1 MLRER
6 ERVSERERES
16 NSPSYFVQVPGNKS
30 KVTKARRKF
39 LKFCNQEAF
48 KLKLDTPFAENFL
61 EISAIHV
68 SFVILLGSL
77 TCSIWLQRVWRA
89 SKYQKVTFKLVY
101 HQLRRY
107 SLPRSLSILFI
118 YPVSYIHIP
127 LQYFDTS
134 ISTHARRLFEA
145 RTEEG
150 LVQHRRPKTSRA
162 EDGDTDDEE
171 AAVSSKK
178 QKKNPSPAARAPEAD
193 GVDILANAATG

>member
-1 MLRER
+1 M
-6 ERVSERERES
+6 
-16 NSPSYFVQVPGNKS
+16 PGNKS

-68 SFVILLGSL
+68 SFVILLGS
-77 TCSIWLQRVWRA
+77 RA

-193 GVDILANAATG
+193 GVDLLANAATGYTHTTHTQYF